1 MAEHQALMH
10 DPHDDVA
17 VTIRDVLSGE
27 VILIKAMNA
36 QDVISITACEN
47 IPLGHKISVRDIKR
61 EDHVMKY
68 GHAIGIATEFIPVG
82 AHVHIQNI
90 RSLRWS

>member
-27 VILIKAMNA
+27 VILIKAMNG
-36 QDVISITACEN
+36 QDVVSITACEN

-61 EDHVMKY
+61 EDNVMKY